1 MVNAFLVSPFS
12 LAPARG
18 PAATFA
24 VNLGAVR
31 HQGQHS
37 RTNFASRLNLRGVKN
52 RILFYS
58 APEEATPGTL
68 RAFVRRQR
76 GRDSGAFHSLP
87 ASVSRDPCRYFI
99 LGNGEATSVC
109 TSQHLTS
116 AKPRKALFPRAEQLK
131 KNHSECA
138 RRRNT
143 VKYHSTRSAGKVSAH
158 SSRQVESRSARMQPA
173 QCSNTVPLPPV
184 TPTRDMLSKASA
196 GWCVLTRM
204 LPATRR

>member
-1 MVNAFLVSPFS
+1 MLVSPFS

-52 RILFYS
+52 RFLFYS

-68 RAFVRRQR
+68 RAFCSPPARQR
-76 GRDSGAFHSLP
+76 QRSFSLTSGVCLSRPVSLLH
-87 ASVSRDPCRYFI
+87 

-131 KNHSECA
+131 KNYPECA
-138 RRRNT
+138 RRRKT
-143 VKYHSTRSAGKVSAH
+143 VKYLQRAQRGKLALI
-158 SSRQVESRSARMQPA
+158 SSGQLESHYSRE
-173 QCSNTVPLPPV
+173 
-184 TPTRDMLSKASA
+184 
-196 GWCVLTRM
+196 
-204 LPATRR
+204 